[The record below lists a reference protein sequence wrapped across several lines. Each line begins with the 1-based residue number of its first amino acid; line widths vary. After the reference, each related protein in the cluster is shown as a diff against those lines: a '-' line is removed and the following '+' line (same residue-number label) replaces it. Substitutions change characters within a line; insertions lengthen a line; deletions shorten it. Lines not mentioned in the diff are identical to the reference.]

1 VMTSSLGTAAVVR
14 SPRWKANPS
23 WLLLTPALVLLG
35 VFFIYPLCG
44 MLLRSLVDPGL
55 TWKHY
60 ARFMSD
66 PSYLHV
72 LRGTFEIAAS
82 VTAATIVLG
91 YPLAYF
97 LSQARPRLAG
107 LMMILVIVP
116 YFTSV
121 LVRTYAWMIL
131 LGTEGVF
138 NQLLLGSGLIG
149 QPMKLM
155 YTRTGV
161 LIGMTYILLPYMVL
175 ALYSVMRGVDTNLL
189 NAAESLGASRVRA
202 FWRVFF
208 PLSRP
213 GLAAGGL
220 LVFILS
226 LGFFVTPALMGSEQ
240 DSMISMLIDSQ
251 VETYFDWGF
260 ASALATILLVCTL
273 ILFAIYERVV
283 GLQRLFEAKP

>member
-1 VMTSSLGTAAVVR
+1 MSATVISQPAAQP
-14 SPRWKANPS
+14 SRWGVNPS
-23 WLLLTPALVLLG
+23 WMLLLPTVVLLG
-35 VFFIYPLCG
+35 VFLIYPLCG
-44 MLLRSLVDPGL
+44 MLLRSFVDPGL
-55 TWKHY
+55 TLKHY
-60 ARFMSD
+60 ARFFSE
-66 PSYLHV
+66 PTYLQV
-72 LRGTFEIAAS
+72 VRGTFEIAAS

-97 LSQARPRLAG
+97 LSQMRPRLAG
-107 LMMILVIVP
+107 LLMILVIVP

-121 LVRTYAWMIL
+121 LVRTYAWMVL

-138 NQLLLGSGLIG
+138 NQLLIGSGLIN
-149 QPMKLM
+149 QPLKLM

-175 ALYSVMRGVDTNLL
+175 ALYSVMRGIDTTLL
-189 NAAESLGASRVRA
+189 NAAESLGASRVAA

-260 ASALATILLVCTL
+260 ASALAAVLLVCTL
-273 ILFAIYERVV
+273 ILFAIYQRVV
-283 GLQRLFEAKP
+283 GMQRLFEAKS

>member
-1 VMTSSLGTAAVVR
+1 MSTTLSAASRAV
-14 SPRWKANPS
+14 PAKWKINSS
-23 WLLLTPALVLLG
+23 WLLLSPALVLLG

-44 MLLRSLVDPGL
+44 MLLRSLFDPGL
-55 TWKHY
+55 TWKYY
-60 ARFMSD
+60 ARFVSE
-66 PSYLHV
+66 PTYLQV
-72 LRGTFEIAAS
+72 LLGTFEIAAA

-97 LSQARPRLAG
+97 LSQVRPRLAG
-107 LMMILVIVP
+107 MLMILVIVP

-121 LVRTYAWMIL
+121 LVRTYAWMVL

-138 NQLLLGSGLIG
+138 NQILLGIGLID

-175 ALYSVMRGVDTNLL
+175 ALYSVMRGIDTNLIH
-189 NAAESLGASRVRA
+189 AAESLGASRVRA

-226 LGFFVTPALMGSEQ
+226 LGFFVTPALMGNEQ

-260 ASALATILLVCTL
+260 ASALATVLLVCTL
-273 ILFAIYERVV
+273 ILFAIYERAV
-283 GLQRLFEAKP
+283 GLQRLFEAKS